1 MLSQRKE
8 GLWPKSCL
16 VPMTA
21 CEKDV
26 HTLAKEYIAKKKR
39 EEAVATLKKA
49 LGEKLGTYEA
59 VTKLTAR
66 LLITPTLQGGVTK
79 GPVDVGSFLSAWRG
93 WQIDK
98 GLHEVKH

>member
-59 VTKLTAR
+59 VTK
-66 LLITPTLQGGVTK
+66 